1 VSSSFRSAWIIII
14 VTLLMG
20 VGVLVGSM
28 NHPQMD
34 DVEQESPWHA
44 YGEGTKTV
52 KIGVM
57 STTDSSFPRDRF
69 LADIA
74 RAEINAYCD
83 EADLEYRF
91 DFIYTNANGH
101 AYNVKNITIWYH
113 DQGVRIIIGFGWSS
127 FFCSSAYTFGKE
139 NNMTLIS
146 PSSTS
151 PIYNREDHVFRLCT
165 NDLKQVSPIAA
176 MIRSLHVSGI
186 VILQRA
192 DAWGDM
198 IVEALKEIIEDEGGL
213 VIETVRYACE
223 DTTFHS
229 YLDEVEEALQRLT
242 VERGIRKTGVLVLS
256 FSEVATILQE
266 ATTHPEL
273 LSVPWFGSEEIAS
286 SARILD
292 EAGEEAVKVRL
303 ISPQVD
309 HVPEG
314 DANVIY
320 ARLNASYYDET
331 RYSLGFHSAN
341 IYDACWIAA
350 LSVIEAGSDSGVD
363 VQRVLPHVAAGY
375 MGATGRCLL
384 DENGDRDKMDFAL
397 MGYFEE
403 AGTVKRLRYGSYD
416 GMTGVVT
423 WDEALV
429 SSPSGGTG

>member
-1 VSSSFRSAWIIII
+1 MSSSFRSAWTIIV

-28 NHPQMD
+28 NHPKTD
-34 DVEQESPWHA
+34 DIEQESPWQA

-57 STTDSSFPRDRF
+57 SNTDSSFPQDRF

-74 RAEINAYCD
+74 RSEINAYCD

-91 DFIYTNANGH
+91 DFIYTNADGH
-101 AYNVKNITIWYH
+101 ADNVKNITIWYH

-151 PIYNREDHVFRLCT
+151 PTYNREDHVFRLCT

-192 DAWGDM
+192 DAWGDG
-198 IVEALKEIIEDEGGL
+198 IVGALKELIEAEGGP
-213 VIETVRYACE
+213 VIETIRYAGE
-223 DTTFHS
+223 VTTFHR
-229 YLDEVEEALQRLT
+229 YLDEAEEALQRLAEEGGT
-242 VERGIRKTGVLVLS
+242 GKTGVLVIS
-256 FSEVATILQE
+256 FSEVETILQE
-266 ATTHPEL
+266 ATMHPEL

-314 DANVIY
+314 DASRVY
-320 ARLNASYYDET
+320 MTLNSSYYDET
-331 RYSLGFHSAN
+331 GYDLGFHSAN

-350 LSVIEAGSDSGVD
+350 LSVIEAGTDNGAD
-363 VQRVLPHVAAGY
+363 VQRVLPYVAAGY
-375 MGATGRCLL
+375 TGATGRCLL
-384 DENGDRDKMDFAL
+384 DENGDREKMDYSL
-397 MGYFEE
+397 LGYFNVDGEYKYLRC
-403 AGTVKRLRYGSYD
+403 GTYHHGGS
-416 GMTGVVT
+416 VE
-423 WDEALV
+423 WDWELLG
-429 SSPSGGTG
+429 SG